1 MEIDINKII
10 QEQTNLYSERI
21 KKNTSFKSNE
31 RIAASAGF
39 ARGATIV
46 SEIILSKWQE
56 SERWR
61 KVSEELPEVSNYK
74 DLKCDFL
81 AKTDYGYDIVTYY
94 NDPKFLV
101 GWFANA
107 IRRNVIEWK
116 PIS

>member
-1 MEIDINKII
+1 MESDIKKII
-10 QEQTNLYSERI
+10 EEYRQELKESLLNYTDLEI
-21 KKNTSFKSNE
+21 HIAIDGFKKC
-31 RIAASAGF
+31 
-39 ARGATIV
+39 
-46 SEIILSKWQE
+46 LSKWQE
-56 SERWR
+56 AERWR
-61 KVSEELPEVSNYK
+61 KVEEELPEVSNYK
-74 DLKCDFL
+74 DLKCNFL

>member
-1 MEIDINKII
+1 MTDINKLKLLI
-10 QEQTNLYSERI
+10 N
-21 KKNTSFKSNE
+21 
-31 RIAASAGF
+31 A
-39 ARGATIV
+39 
-46 SEIILSKWQE
+46 EIIENRSYYALFNEGMKKGAEIAQSIILHQN
-56 SERWR
+56 RWR
-61 KVSEELPEVSNYK
+61 KVEEELPEVSNYK
-74 DLKCDFL
+74 DLKCNFL

>member
-1 MEIDINKII
+1 MTE
-10 QEQTNLYSERI
+10 EI
-21 KKNTSFKSNE
+21 KKLIEEEARICVKNTPNTCSNLIE
-31 RIAASAGF
+31 YGF
-39 ARGATIV
+39 TKGAQFAYYLCLY
-46 SEIILSKWQE
+46 ECRE
-56 SERWR
+56 AERWR
-61 KVSEELPEVSNYK
+61 KVEEELPEVSNYK
-74 DLKCDFL
+74 DLKCNFL